1 MFTKKVAEG
10 LKQDVNYNSV
20 RIILESIHFNMN
32 ISIASIKQVFVH
44 RKLDVNLWKR
54 ALSDMS

>member
-44 RKLDVNLWKR
+44 RKLDVNFW
-54 ALSDMS
+54 